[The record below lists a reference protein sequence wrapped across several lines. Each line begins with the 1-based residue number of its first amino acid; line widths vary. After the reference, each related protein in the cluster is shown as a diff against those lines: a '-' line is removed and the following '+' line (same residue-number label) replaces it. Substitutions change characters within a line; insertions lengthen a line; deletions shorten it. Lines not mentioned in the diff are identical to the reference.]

1 MGKMDMDTPKVGGAF
16 GHRGAIELPPCL
28 FLGEAVERSE
38 DGEGKQGKAL
48 SVTFGDSSPK
58 GRAKGLH
65 PASFFSALREGSRFL
80 EPVQRRPVAA
90 AVE

>member
-1 MGKMDMDTPKVGGAF
+1 MGKMDMDTPENGGAF

-58 GRAKGLH
+58 GRAKGCTLFYFSPLSGRV
-65 PASFFSALREGSRFL
+65 PASLSLSSAVR
-80 EPVQRRPVAA
+80 
-90 AVE
+90 

>member
-1 MGKMDMDTPKVGGAF
+1 MGKMDMDTPKFGGAF

-58 GRAKGLH
+58 GRAKGVA
-65 PASFFSALREGSRFL
+65 PRFIFLRSPGGL
-80 EPVQRRPVAA
+80 PIP
-90 AVE
+90 